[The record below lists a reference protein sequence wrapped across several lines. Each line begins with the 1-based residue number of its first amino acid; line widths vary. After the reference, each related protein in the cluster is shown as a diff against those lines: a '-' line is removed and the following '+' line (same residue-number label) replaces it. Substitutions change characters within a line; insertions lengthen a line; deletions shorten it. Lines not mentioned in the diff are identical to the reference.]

1 MQSVSST
8 RSAFAGQ
15 NMAFRSS
22 PAVPRACSIV
32 SRQNVVSVVAA
43 KSCDLTGVHRN
54 KANNVSFSNKKSRK
68 WQEPNLQEK
77 KVFWEQVSFAAVLQ
91 PQTMHIPDM
100 PNTAYP
106 QHFD

>member
-1 MQSVSST
+1 MLSVSST

-22 PAVPRACSIV
+22 PAVPRTCSIA
-32 SRQNVVSVVAA
+32 SRQTVVSVVAA

-77 KVFWEQVSFAAVLQ
+77 KVYWEQVSWFQ
-91 PQTMHIPDM
+91 SYPCHGTMVHSAD
-100 PNTAYP
+100 
-106 QHFD
+106 